1 MCSLTCTITNQ
12 LLGHAT
18 LHAAR
23 TKKGMLT
30 LRLNKK
36 ECSID
41 HFYIFILIVAVD
53 FFNQKAKGTTESIC
67 HKKKDYFL

>member
-36 ECSID
+36 ECSIN

-53 FFNQKAKGTTESIC
+53 FF
-67 HKKKDYFL
+67 